1 MILGRSHITLSSIRD
16 IVSVTRYYKL
26 QSSIDPEP
34 DTPTDST
41 ISSWSTTEPTYT
53 EGSTNRLYTVEK
65 TTFSFGSPEY
75 SAVSLSS
82 SYEAAKAAY
91 NRAVNALTAA
101 NGKNK
106 IFHQTTA
113 PTSSVGLQSG
123 DTWFDTNDNY
133 TMYTWNGSS
142 WIAEQFGTN
151 AIANSAITT
160 FKINANAITSSKIAA
175 GEIKTSNIDAGA
187 ITTDKIYTNA
197 ITAEKIDA
205 GAITTDKIAANSV
218 TAAKIDVND
227 LFAQDITATGTITT
241 PILKTADY
249 NGTTGFDYV
258 TDPTDGSVAL
268 VSTLHIDNTL
278 GSIINLRNGT
288 INLGGGRFIVDG
300 LGATVGGLTIGSN
313 KIYGGD
319 STTGVVAMQKPTSS
333 TSFVFAAGGSSH
345 NNYSDCPF
353 RVTKGGK
360 LYASSGE
367 VGGFELTPSSI
378 RHMFFLST
386 TGIPA
391 YRFFLKTGTAATEN
405 VFALQNCPSSS
416 QEASENPDDWTWNY
430 LFRINYNGD
439 LYANSV
445 HSLGNIYDSNNNII
459 FQRFKSG
466 SNPEYPVYWNNSGIL
481 RIATKTTN
489 KGSSET
495 GTAFILA
502 NGLYAAGS
510 VDSTPSVTSAHVYL
524 AGGCDTTSRW
534 IGSPA
539 INGRTY
545 NAAANVYV
553 TTNGYLG
560 KSTSSSLRY
569 KHDIEYL
576 TNEDRSVV
584 GKKDRVVKKSKTQM
598 SLDDVLDI
606 PVVTFKYN
614 EGYVTGEADFDYD
627 KPIAGFI
634 AEDVAKVCPE
644 CATYIED
651 EDGNMVPE
659 AWDAKQLVVRML
671 YVLQRQQEEI
681 KQLKESLNE

>member
-1 MILGRSHITLSSIRD
+1 MVSYGLTSISSIKD
-16 IVSVTRYYKL
+16 IQESIWYYKL
-26 QSSIDPEP
+26 ASSTPSKPSNSDSGDP
-34 DTPTDST
+34 PTG
-41 ISSWSTTEPTYT
+41 WSKTEPAYV
-53 EGSTNRLYTVEK
+53 EGSTDNLYIVNK
-65 TTFSFGSPEY
+65 TIFGDGTFEFSD
-75 SAVSLSS
+75 VSISLT
-82 SYEAAKAAY
+82 YQAAKTAY
-91 NRAVNALTAA
+91 DRASNAITAA

-106 IFHQTTA
+106 VFHQANA
-113 PTSSVGLQSG
+113 PVSSVGLQSG
-123 DTWFDTNDNY
+123 DTWFDTDDNY
-133 TMYTWNGSS
+133 KMYTWNGSN

-151 AIANSAITT
+151 AIADSAITT
-160 FKINANAITSSKIAA
+160 NKIVANAITSGKIAA
-175 GEIKTSNIDAGA
+175 GEVKTSNIDAGA
-187 ITTDKIYTNA
+187 ITTDKI
-197 ITAEKIDA
+197 
-205 GAITTDKIAANSV
+205 AANNV

-300 LGATVGGLTIGSN
+300 LGATVGGLTIGNN

-319 STTGVVAMQKPTSS
+319 STTGVVVMQKPTSN

-416 QEASENPDDWTWNY
+416 QEASENPDNWTWNY

-459 FQRFKSG
+459 FQRFKNG

-489 KGSSET
+489 KSPASAN
-495 GTAFILA
+495 GTSFIIA

-510 VDSTPSVTSAHVYL
+510 VDDPPSITSDHIYL
-524 AGGCDTTSRW
+524 AGGCDSTSRW
-534 IGSPA
+534 ISSPA
-539 INGRTY
+539 INKRTY

-560 KSTSSSLRY
+560 KSTSSSVRY

-576 TNEDRSVV
+576 TNEVRSVLD
-584 GKKDRVVKKSKTQM
+584 KKDMAVKKSKTKT
-598 SLDDVLDI
+598 SLDDVLNI
-606 PVVTFKYN
+606 PIVTFKYN
-614 EGYVTGEADFDYD
+614 EGYVTGEADFNYD

-634 AEDVAKVCPE
+634 AEDVANVCPE

-671 YVLQRQQEEI
+671 YVLQRQQKEI
-681 KQLKESLNE
+681 NELKGKRI

>member
-1 MILGRSHITLSSIRD
+1 MVSYGLTSISSIKD
-16 IVSVTRYYKL
+16 IQESIWYYKL
-26 QSSIDPEP
+26 ASSTPSKPSDSDSGDP
-34 DTPTDST
+34 PTG
-41 ISSWSTTEPTYT
+41 WSKTEPAYV
-53 EGSTNRLYTVEK
+53 EGSTDNLYIVNK
-65 TTFSFGSPEY
+65 TIFGDGTFEY
-75 SAVSLSS
+75 SDVSISLT
-82 SYEAAKAAY
+82 YQAAKTAY
-91 NRAVNALTAA
+91 DRASNAITAA

-106 IFHQTTA
+106 VFHQATA
-113 PTSSVGLQSG
+113 PASSVGLQSG
-123 DTWFDTNDNY
+123 DTWFDTDDNY
-133 TMYTWNGSS
+133 KMYTWNGSN

-151 AIANSAITT
+151 AIADSAITT
-160 FKINANAITSSKIAA
+160 NKIVANAITSGKIAA
-175 GEIKTSNIDAGA
+175 GEVKTSNIDAGA
-187 ITTDKIYTNA
+187 ITTDKI
-197 ITAEKIDA
+197 
-205 GAITTDKIAANSV
+205 AANNV

-319 STTGVVAMQKPTSS
+319 STTGVVVMQKPTSN

-459 FQRFKSG
+459 FQRFKNG

-489 KGSSET
+489 KSPASAN
-495 GTAFILA
+495 GTSFIIA

-510 VDSTPSVTSAHVYL
+510 VDDPPSITSDHVYL
-524 AGGCDTTSRW
+524 AGGCDSTSRW
-534 IGSPA
+534 ISSPA
-539 INGRTY
+539 INKRTY

-560 KSTSSSLRY
+560 KSTSSSVRY

-576 TNEDRSVV
+576 TNEVRSVLD
-584 GKKDRVVKKSKTQM
+584 KKDMAVKKSKTKT
-598 SLDDVLDI
+598 SLDDVLNI
-606 PVVTFKYN
+606 PIVTFKYN
-614 EGYVTGEADFDYD
+614 EGYVTGEADFNYD

-634 AEDVAKVCPE
+634 AEDVANVCPE

-671 YVLQRQQEEI
+671 YVLQRQQKEI
-681 KQLKESLNE
+681 NELKGKRI